1 MATIDT
7 TRWANPAPHEVE
19 EPGSS
24 LKELFGRRN
33 ARSNAWY
40 LETAWMRAAI
50 SAPEQD
56 ETIIRHDEVTLK
68 AVSMAAGRVKV
79 ALTDEMAEQVKRIVG
94 GQ

>member
-33 ARSNAWY
+33 SRSNAWY

-68 AVSMAAGRVKV
+68 QVSMTSGRVKI
-79 ALTDEMAEQVKRIVG
+79 ALTDEMAEQVQRITKG
-94 GQ
+94 R